1 MTQQQHS
8 DLSAYEGPSGRTR
21 MERVR
26 VFRQGR
32 EPVEV
37 GVYRVV
43 NVEQDP
49 ELREA
54 ALGGTLHALDDG
66 EVIDVPFIYHD
77 PVARR
82 FILVIPHAARG
93 REVSERAKVLEA
105 LLNERESDVPDYVR
119 SFVVV
124 YGRQG
129 LLEYLD
135 ELETMEVRV
144 AELEPLDEPPC
155 VASPYSP
162 LANLLPPAEFWTHAH
177 EELALFI
184 DDEELWVFGYVR
196 GDEHD
201 AFQRASSE
209 LLIQLEMAYE
219 LPICVLTL
227 SDRETHCVRRAY
239 LNPEGS
245 ADRRALELLKR
256 DFHAAVV
263 VYSDHATLL
272 RSFRLEA
279 PRAANTAMILDRCKL
294 APPALPGRFEEA
306 VDACRRAPPP
316 TAQADHP
323 FVLEDVAFNAAEA
336 LRRLQRLEA
345 WTRPEKTEEALWVIS
360 VPKTVFELSRR
371 LLVSDGVRFGLAMS
385 GELLTQAVRFGFA
398 PGPQHLLAVLEQNFE
413 QTLSVTSAHG
423 LSESEVLA
431 NREALTRLRQ
441 MYGTSTAPELSCNMS
456 H

>member
-1 MTQQQHS
+1 
-8 DLSAYEGPSGRTR
+8 

-32 EPVEV
+32 ELIEV
-37 GVYRVV
+37 AVYRVV
-43 NVEQDP
+43 NVKQNP

-54 ALGGTLHALDDG
+54 ALRGALHALDDG

-77 PVARR
+77 PAARR
-82 FILVIPHAARG
+82 FVLVIPHAARG
-93 REVSERAKVLEA
+93 REVSERAKLLEA
-105 LLNERESDVPDYVR
+105 LRKEHESDVPDYIR
-119 SFVVV
+119 GFVVV

-129 LLEYLD
+129 LLEHLD
-135 ELETMEVRV
+135 ELETMEVLD
-144 AELEPLDEPPC
+144 AELEPLDEPPG
-155 VASPYSP
+155 APSPYSP
-162 LANLLPPAEFWTHAH
+162 LANLLPRAEFWTHAH
-177 EELALFI
+177 DELALLI

-201 AFQRASSE
+201 AFERASSE
-209 LLIQLEMAYE
+209 LLIQLEMAHE
-219 LPICVLTL
+219 LPICVLML
-227 SDRETHCVRRAY
+227 ADRQTHCVRRAY

-245 ADRRALELLKR
+245 ADRRALELLQR
-256 DFHAAVV
+256 DFHATVV

-306 VDACRRAPPP
+306 IDACRRAPPT

-323 FVLEDVAFNAAEA
+323 FVLEDAAFNAAEA

-345 WTRPEKTEEALWVIS
+345 WTHPEKTEEALWIIS

-371 LLVSDGVRFGLAMS
+371 MLVSDGVRFGLAMS

-413 QTLSVTSAHG
+413 QTLSVTSDHG
-423 LSESEVLA
+423 LSESQVLA

-441 MYGTSTAPELSCNMS
+441 MHGTSTAPELSCNMS
-456 H
+456 D